1 MSSGSIRRSGTGAR
15 FESSERGGGGHGASV
30 SELVG
35 VAAEL
40 FGTVTS
46 EAPPSGLSPG
56 GGTVSARPSA
66 PTPRA
71 NATTSAST
79 TRVSIIFDVG
89 DGRAGLKGDR
99 YEMF

>member
-66 PTPRA
+66 LYSEDKRHHQREHDPR
-71 NATTSAST
+71 
-79 TRVSIIFDVG
+79 VHDLHLG
-89 DGRAGLKGDR
+89 DGPAGLKGDR